1 MVILMPNKKEDN
13 NIQCP
18 HCSKGINIE
27 QAIIDTYVSRD
38 KEKIKKE
45 TEVSLRKKIEN
56 EYLEQLNEKD
66 NELEEYSSKIVD
78 QNKMKARIK
87 SLERKRNE
95 MESEIALEYDEK
107 LSTEL
112 DKKETVIKEKDI
124 QIKQIKEDMQKMQTR
139 ASQGSVQLQGEA
151 QELQIEEWLKEEF
164 PEDNIN
170 EIKKGARGADVI
182 HEVNSAGT
190 VAGKMCIESKRAKD
204 FQNSWIDKV
213 KEDAKNSGC
222 MISVIVTNVMPKG
235 HSSGKQLKGVWI
247 CTFTQFKFLINS
259 LRLMI
264 LEVNNVLSTQLNRTD
279 KSSLIFNYVT
289 GHEFKSEMESIV
301 DTFMRLQDDLE
312 SEKRSQNA
320 HWTKREKQLS
330 ILVKNTS
337 SIYGSLKGLAGNSIK
352 AIDNL
357 DLPKIESDH

>member
-1 MVILMPNKKEDN
+1 MSVKKENN
-13 NIQCP
+13 NILSPNCHQ
-18 HCSKGINIE
+18 SVNIE
-27 QAIIDTYVSRD
+27 QAIIDTYVAKDR
-38 KEKIKKE
+38 EKLKKD
-45 TEVSLRKKIEN
+45 TEFSLREKIEN
-56 EYLEQLNEKD
+56 EFTEQLNEKD
-66 NELEEYSSKIVD
+66 IELEEYSNKIVD
-78 QNKMKARIK
+78 QNKMKAKIK
-87 SLERKRNE
+87 SLERKKNE
-95 MESEIALEYDEK
+95 IKSEIALEYDEK
-107 LSTEL
+107 LSDEL
-112 DKKETVIKEKDI
+112 DKKETVIMEKDI
-124 QIKQIKEDMQKMQTR
+124 QIKQMKDDMNKMQTR

-151 QELQIEEWLKEEF
+151 QELQIEEWLREEF
-164 PEDNIN
+164 PDDTIK

-182 HEVNSAGT
+182 HEVNSAGS

-213 KEDAKNSGC
+213 KEDTKNSGC
-222 MISVIVTNVMPKG
+222 MISVIVTNVMPKS

-337 SIYGSLKGLAGNSIK
+337 NIYGSLKGLAGNSIK
-352 AIDNL
+352 NISNL
-357 DLPKIESDH
+357 DLPKIESDL